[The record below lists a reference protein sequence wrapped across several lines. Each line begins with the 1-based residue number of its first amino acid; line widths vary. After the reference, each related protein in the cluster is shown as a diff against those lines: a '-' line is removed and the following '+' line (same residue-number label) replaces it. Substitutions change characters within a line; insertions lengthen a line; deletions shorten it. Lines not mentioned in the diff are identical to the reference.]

1 MKPLPN
7 SLEIIH
13 SYVNNGQKIQK
24 VYAMYR
30 KKNTL
35 RRREGLV
42 YYVRKGLREEEFE
55 SCRFASLGGY
65 RALIKG
71 KNSRKGVVVGFK
83 R

>member
-42 YYVRKGLREEEFE
+42 YLSSMYAKACE
-55 SCRFASLGGY
+55 
-65 RALIKG
+65 K
-71 KNSRKGVVVGFK
+71 KNLKVVGLLALGVIGP
-83 R
+83 